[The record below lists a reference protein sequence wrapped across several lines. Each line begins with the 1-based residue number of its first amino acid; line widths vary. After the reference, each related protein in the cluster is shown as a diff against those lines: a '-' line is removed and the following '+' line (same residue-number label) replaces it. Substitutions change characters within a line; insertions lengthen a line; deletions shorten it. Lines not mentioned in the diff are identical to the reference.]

1 MCGGSWIRRVDIEI
15 LDPRSARFVTVH
27 PVEKTRNITRVIILV
42 ITVDLSFYHILSCS
56 IIFYHSIIPD
66 SSLPDHS
73 ITPVA
78 IDLLYLLVIEK
89 PGADRIHLLI
99 LVNLPTLVG
108 FNLFQHVCEIITSQ
122 VFPICSTLFYH
133 QNGNSCFFFLIL
145 MVHVVYIITYIYIYS
160 TTQFGKPINSILSLT
175 RHGSSDKSSNI
186 GRLWQCVYHMG
197 FTNGPRP

>member
-27 PVEKTRNITRVIILV
+27 PVEKTRNITRVIILVIIPV

-99 LVNLPTLVG
+99 LVNLPTFVG
-108 FNLFQHVCEIITSQ
+108 FNLFRHVCEIITSQ

-133 QNGNSCFFFLIL
+133 QNGNSCFSL
-145 MVHVVYIITYIYIYS
+145 MVHGVYIYNYIYHIYIFNYS
-160 TTQFGKPINSILSLT
+160 V
-175 RHGSSDKSSNI
+175 
-186 GRLWQCVYHMG
+186 W
-197 FTNGPRP
+197 

>member
-1 MCGGSWIRRVDIEI
+1 M
-15 LDPRSARFVTVH
+15 
-27 PVEKTRNITRVIILV
+27 IIPV

-99 LVNLPTLVG
+99 LVNLPTFGWLQSVSARLRNNHVAG
-108 FNLFQHVCEIITSQ
+108 FSNMFYIV
-122 VFPICSTLFYH
+122 STIKTETVA
-133 QNGNSCFFFLIL
+133 FFFNFNGSCC
-145 MVHVVYIITYIYIYS
+145 VYNYIYIYIYS

-186 GRLWQCVYHMG
+186 GRLWQCVYPHG
-197 FTNGPRP
+197 LYQRATAVTGKNDPT